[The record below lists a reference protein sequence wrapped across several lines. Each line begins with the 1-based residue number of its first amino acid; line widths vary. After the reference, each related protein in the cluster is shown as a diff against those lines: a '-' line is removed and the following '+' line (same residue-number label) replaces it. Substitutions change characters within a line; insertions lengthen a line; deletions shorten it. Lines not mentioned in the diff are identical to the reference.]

1 MDIILILGLV
11 LLVGILLLAGLFLV
25 SKFKPELLS
34 PVAKKVAQTKTGKK
48 QIAKTI
54 GNQDLDSLEES
65 LSSQLGREQARK
77 ITSIM
82 AKKSPS
88 EREKMIT
95 ELLEG
100 AEKGVMPSQNI
111 LEKSKTKDQGRAK
124 DKKVQAARRKR
135 KQAKKQR
142 RKK

>member
-1 MDIILILGLV
+1 MDIILIIAMV
-11 LLVGILLLAGLFLV
+11 LLVVVLLTAGLFLV

-34 PVAKKVAQTKTGKK
+34 PVAKRVAKTKTGKK

-54 GNQDLDSLEES
+54 SNQDLDSLEES

-77 ITSIM
+77 ITSVM
-82 AKKSPS
+82 AKKSPAA
-88 EREKMIT
+88 REQMIT
-95 ELLEG
+95 ELLES
-100 AEKGVMPSQNI
+100 AEKGVMPNQNI

-124 DKKVQAARRKR
+124 EKKRQAARRKR